1 MTERKL
7 MNKEGEE
14 EEEREREIEIERE
27 GDDSAKEAV

>member
-14 EEEREREIEIERE
+14 EEEREREIERE
-27 GDDSAKEAV
+27 GYDSAKEAV